1 MCTSSSYCLYYMI
14 VCIQVQLPD
23 RIVIYELYSEDAAD
37 MHYRIKEKINKKFDC
52 NLLVVTA
59 NNIILCL
66 VSWLLSHYYV
76 GVLNVLLKFVFV
88 FLKIYMLSYKS
99 STRRCRSPNKVAFLY
114 GFHRSPLDFNNV
126 WEPV

>member
-1 MCTSSSYCLYYMI
+1 MI

-66 VSWLLSHYYV
+66 VSWLLCILSGWCV
-76 GVLNVLLKFVFV
+76 KCFTKMCVC
-88 FLKIYMLSYKS
+88 FLI
-99 STRRCRSPNKVAFLY
+99 NIQ
-114 GFHRSPLDFNNV
+114 
-126 WEPV
+126 